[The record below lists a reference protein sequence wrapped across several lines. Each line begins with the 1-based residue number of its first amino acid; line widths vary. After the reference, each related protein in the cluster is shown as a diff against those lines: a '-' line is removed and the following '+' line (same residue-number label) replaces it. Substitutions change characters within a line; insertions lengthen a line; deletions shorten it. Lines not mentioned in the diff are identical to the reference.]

1 MRFGAA
7 ELARAGERRDPP
19 LRDADLAVLD
29 APSRHREAASH
40 DEVQH
45 RLSLE
50 LVSRGAFVVGGL
62 EASGSGSRLADP
74 VGTHSRA
81 GIRSREA
88 PGTLGTLSG
97 PGSPQV

>member
-1 MRFGAA
+1 MAGQDELAGRDVDAFGAA

-45 RLSLE
+45 RLSL
-50 LVSRGAFVVGGL
+50 
-62 EASGSGSRLADP
+62 
-74 VGTHSRA
+74 
-81 GIRSREA
+81 
-88 PGTLGTLSG
+88 
-97 PGSPQV
+97 